1 MTPILIIFFI
11 FFALSVLVLLNK
23 HRELEKGRGYFKLGD
38 SSSDL
43 KLINRYERLLDLI
56 HHLTISTA
64 KQYIQKITVNVENY
78 SIKLFHYLSK
88 RFYSLSNIITG
99 HNIPKNRGSVSFF
112 LKNIEEHKKTVSGR

>member
-1 MTPILIIFFI
+1 MTPILIIFCI
-11 FFALSVLVLLNK
+11 FFALSALVLLNK
-23 HRELEKGRGYFKLGD
+23 DRELVKGKGYFKLGD
-38 SSSDL
+38 EKLDS
-43 KLINRYERLLDLI
+43 KLISRYEKFLDAI

-64 KQYIQKITVNVENY
+64 KQYIQKITVSIENY

-99 HNIPKNRGSVSFF
+99 HNIPKNRGSASFF

>member
-1 MTPILIIFFI
+1 MTPILTIFFI
-11 FFALSVLVLLNK
+11 FSALSMLVLLNK
-23 HRELEKGRGYFKLGD
+23 HRELEKGKGYFKLGD
-38 SSSDL
+38 SSSDS

-64 KQYIQKITVNVENY
+64 KQYIQKITVSVENY